1 MGVDKVA
8 ITTSEGTWELPLA
21 AIFCI
26 AIAVYVLL
34 IIIGLSIRQCLL
46 KKGVCGG
53 GCPHI
58 PCCNCAE
65 MGLRCAQACSCC
77 GPKPSCSMLLDCCCP
92 GNQECTCLQLEAC
105 GPCPDCS
112 ECTSCT
118 SCCENPCIDCNNCYN
133 WCSAPSACAPGP
145 LCDCSSCT
153 CSCTTPECST
163 INCLCCEITIKGRGP
178 QGDT

>member
-1 MGVDKVA
+1 M
-8 ITTSEGTWELPLA
+8 
-21 AIFCI
+21 
-26 AIAVYVLL
+26 YVLCVFL
-34 IIIGLSIRQCLL
+34 FVYIMCICIYGPPRLL
-46 KKGVCGG
+46 GEHSLKITGFKFSQKIL
-53 GCPHI
+53 PF
-58 PCCNCAE
+58 
-65 MGLRCAQACSCC
+65 
-77 GPKPSCSMLLDCCCP
+77 
-92 GNQECTCLQLEAC
+92 QECTCLQLEAC